1 MRFRSAT
8 CWIVC
13 LLPLTGGCLYPVREQ
28 VDEVICDIAAHPLD
42 VHTPA
47 TQERP
52 AAQSTNSTTSRSSG
66 PAPKPDQAA
75 KMEADSSPMQQVADF
90 EQQTPQPNAGTPG
103 AAGPKRQF
111 EKRLEL
117 PPGLPERK
125 SPEPLPRDAT
135 EEQKQAYRARNY
147 PALPALPPLPK
158 PGPGPFGHPLTLSE
172 LQQLAMSNSPLL
184 RQATADVEA
193 AEGAAKQAGAY
204 PNPSFGY
211 DSSNVN
217 TGGTAGF
224 QGIFVEQIIKTAGKL
239 KTAQASAL
247 MSLLNAQ
254 LALRRAQ
261 TDLMT
266 QVRSNYFALLVAR
279 GNLQLND
286 ALAEFTERLYG
297 VFVDQRMGGQ
307 LAPYEPMQL
316 LAFSYQARGL
326 QVAARNHYLGV
337 WRQLVAVLGLEGK
350 MPLTEVAGS
359 ADMPVPVF
367 NYDDVLERVL
377 KWHTDIHTARN
388 TLQKARYDLRTAQIM
403 PYPDLDLRVAVHK
416 DFTTPPFGFEHD
428 ITAGFAIPLWD
439 QNRGAIRQAQAA
451 LLRAVEEEHRAR
463 NTLTGNVADAYDR
476 YASNKAQVEYYR
488 DRVLPDLGLV
498 YSRAALRLGGQ
509 AQPGPATNA
518 PDISSIASLDIVT
531 HQQLY
536 STAIAT
542 YSALLTA
549 QWQAVADLANL
560 LQIDDLYLGVESPP
574 HLPEPCADPKGLP
587 CTHPCSPLPN

>member
-1 MRFRSAT
+1 MRFRSST
-8 CWIVC
+8 CWIVGL

-47 TQERP
+47 TQEKP
-52 AAQSTNSTTSRSSG
+52 AVESTNNTTGRPSG
-66 PAPKPDQAA
+66 PTSKPDQAA
-75 KMEADSSPMQQVADF
+75 QMQADSSPIQQVANF
-90 EQQTPQPNAGTPG
+90 EQQTPQRDAG

-111 EKRLEL
+111 EQRLRL

-135 EEQKQAYRARNY
+135 EAQKQAYRARNY
-147 PALPALPPLPK
+147 PTLPPLPPLPK
-158 PGPGPFGHPLTLSE
+158 PEPGPFGHPLTLAE
-172 LQQLAMSNSPLL
+172 LQQLATSNNPSL
-184 RQATADVEA
+184 RQAVADVEA

-211 DSSNVN
+211 EADNVN
-217 TGGTAGF
+217 SAGTAGF
-224 QGIFVEQIIKTAGKL
+224 QGIFIEQIIKTAGKL
-239 KTAQASAL
+239 KTAEASAL
-247 MSLLNAQ
+247 MSLLNAR
-254 LALRRAQ
+254 LALRKAQ
-261 TDLMT
+261 TDLLT
-266 QVRSNYFALLVAR
+266 QVRANYFALLVAEA
-279 GNLQLND
+279 NLRLTE

-326 QVAARNHYLGV
+326 QVAARNRYLSA
-337 WRQLVAVLGLEGK
+337 WRQLVATLGLDAST
-350 MPLTEVAGS
+350 PLTEVAGS
-359 ADMPVPVF
+359 ADMPVPLF
-367 NYDDVLERVL
+367 NYDEVLERVL

-388 TLQKARYDLRTAQIM
+388 TLQKARYDLHTAEIF
-403 PYPDLDLRVAVHK
+403 PVPDIDVRVAVQK
-416 DFTTPPFGFEHD
+416 DFTTPPFNIAHN
-428 ITAGFAIPLWD
+428 IQAGFAIPLWD

-463 NTLTGNVADAYDR
+463 NVLTGNVADAYDR

-509 AQPGPATNA
+509 ATQPPKPGEPLDT
-518 PDISSIASLDIVT
+518 SSIASLDIVT

-536 STAIAT
+536 SSAIAT
-542 YSALLTA
+542 YSTLLAA

-560 LQIDDLYLGVESPP
+560 LQIDDLYLGVDSPP